1 MGTGLKTLWC
11 GAKHYQ
17 IIPHYSVVKC
27 LLNKCKALLFK
38 TLYINN
44 TYHWKV
50 TNITVSSL
58 SIEEKV
64 VTLRRLQTKSNYNV

>member
-11 GAKHYQ
+11 GAKH
-17 IIPHYSVVKC
+17 HYSDVKC
-27 LLNKCKALLFK
+27 LLNKCKTLLFK

-44 TYHWKV
+44 TYHWEV

>member
-1 MGTGLKTLWC
+1 MGLGLASWC

-17 IIPHYSVVKC
+17 IIPHYSDDKY
-27 LLNKCKALLFK
+27 LLNKCKTLLYK
-38 TLYINN
+38 PLNINN

-58 SIEEKV
+58 SIE
-64 VTLRRLQTKSNYNV
+64 